1 VADRSGY
8 ILNPSGLNRAEL
20 QELVDAKQAG
30 RKVVS
35 LPGGVASAAP
45 SGMVEAALDYRLAR
59 PILVDVSD
67 SGMSHEAFLA
77 ALNRGCDVATANK
90 KPLADDPDIF
100 ASLQGAAATQNRF
113 IRAEATVGAGLPVID
128 TLEML
133 LATGDQLKSAR
144 GCLSGTLGYLMSA
157 LENGTSFSDAVK
169 AAVDLGYTEPDPV
182 AYLSGIDV
190 ARKATILARLAGFP
204 SANKP
209 VQLEGL
215 VDASLEGQSLETLF
229 AHLETL
235 DEAFKS
241 KIEAAK
247 ANGQVLRFVAEVNAD
262 HIKVGPIA
270 VPAASPLGGLQGSDN
285 MIVFESD
292 RYNDRPLVITGPGA
306 GIDVTA
312 MGVLGDILRIAAE
325 RRQP

>member
-1 VADRSGY
+1 
-8 ILNPSGLNRAEL
+8 
-20 QELVDAKQAG
+20 
-30 RKVVS
+30 
-35 LPGGVASAAP
+35 
-45 SGMVEAALDYRLAR
+45 MVESALEYRLSR
-59 PILVDVSD
+59 PVLVDVSD

-77 ALNRGCDVATANK
+77 AIKRGCDVATANK

-100 ASLQGAAATQNRF
+100 ASLQGAAAAQGRI

-128 TLEML
+128 TLEVL
-133 LATGDQLKSAR
+133 IGTGDRLKSAR

-157 LENGTSFSDAVK
+157 LEKGTAFSTAVK
-169 AAVDLGYTEPDPV
+169 AAVELGYTEPDPV
-182 AYLSGIDV
+182 ADLSGVDV
-190 ARKATILARLAGFP
+190 ARKATILARLAGLP
-204 SANKP
+204 SADKP

-235 DEAFKS
+235 DQDFEAKVG
-241 KIEAAK
+241 AAK
-247 ANGQVLRFVAEVNAD
+247 ASNQVLRFVAEVDAD

-292 RYNDRPLVITGPGA
+292 RYNDRPLVVTGPGA